1 MREPG
6 WSRRRWATT
15 AAALVIGLAGGWLLH
30 RMPSPATTP
39 GPRSP
44 TPSAVSKTAGEQLQG
59 SFSGVVVKAGISW
72 AVVKV
77 GSLGRELVRINGV
90 NWGHQR
96 GSGVSVPPP
105 AGTRVCALVWF
116 TAPSL
121 RTRVFDEAKV
131 FAGYACTA
139 APTDRTNGPI
149 F

>member
-6 WSRRRWATT
+6 WSRRVLGTT
-15 AAALVIGLAGGWLLH
+15 AAALVVGLAGGWLLH
-30 RMPSPATTP
+30 SMLSPSATL
-39 GPRSP
+39 GAGSP
-44 TPSAVSKTAGEQLQG
+44 TPSAAPKTAGEQLQG
-59 SFSGVVVKAGISW
+59 SFSGVVVKAGNSSAI
-72 AVVKV
+72 VRV
-77 GSLGRELVRINGV
+77 GALGRELVRINGV
-90 NWGHQR
+90 DWGHQR

-121 RTRVFDEAKV
+121 RTRVFDEGKV

-139 APTDRTNGPI
+139 APVDRTKGPS